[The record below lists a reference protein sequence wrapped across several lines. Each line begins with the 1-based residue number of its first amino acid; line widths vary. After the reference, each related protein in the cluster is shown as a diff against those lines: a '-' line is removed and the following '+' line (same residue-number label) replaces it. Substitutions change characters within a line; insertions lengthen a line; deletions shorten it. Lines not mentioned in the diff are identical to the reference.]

1 MNTYRSRP
9 FLGFTF
15 FVAVLLFVLPDR
27 SYAFSHLWL
36 YYNAGTVPPSS
47 TQLCAPRV
55 DNFANF
61 ESGSYTNEGAWSNLN
76 TSSGPS
82 SEMCVTL
89 PAGTTLT
96 GNFDIDYTPSPGEN
110 TIVFYGTVAGPN
122 VAAQPKYGIVG
133 VFYAPPCTSGKVASS
148 AVYGSADQIKV
159 DNSLTSEYT
168 QSDSVT
174 LSGSVSFEADFVPI
188 TIGGSTSYGWSDSTI
203 SGNDVAVTTSDSE
216 NYTFDGCTQGLDGVN
231 HSYDSIWIW
240 LDPMVPYYVPPSTSP
255 VQQILVFGFGSDGRD
270 PVTSQTRQ
278 PDVVILSVLQIQSLI
293 GVLNTNQTP
302 TPANTGIDES
312 TLQAL
317 QRTWDTTWATNSG
330 AEPGPGLVAAD
341 YEDILKADP
350 FVANPSFNPESSTR
364 YALVDGIVHYDA
376 TSTPQ
381 EFQYVA
387 QSTNTTAQTNGTDDQ
402 HYVSVEVSV
411 QAGSGITP
419 GQAKLDYAGKWLW
432 DTKSQSTT
440 TNTSTQTATYNIWT
454 PVAAT
459 YTGSDQLAVYWD
471 TVYQSFAFYPVPQ

>member
-9 FLGFTF
+9 FLSFTF
-15 FVAVLLFVLPDR
+15 SVAVLLFVLPAP
-27 SYAFSHLWL
+27 SYAFHLWN
-36 YYNAGTVPPSS
+36 YYNVGAVPPSS
-47 TQLCAPRV
+47 TQLCGPRTGYYAYPI
-55 DNFANF
+55 NLP
-61 ESGSYTNEGAWSNLN
+61 SYTNEGGWYNLN
-76 TSSGPS
+76 TSPATSA
-82 SEMCVTL
+82 EVCVTL

-96 GNFDIDYTPSPGEN
+96 GNFYFFDTVGNNEVTD
-110 TIVFYGTVAGPN
+110 VFYGTVAGPN
-122 VAAQPKYGIVG
+122 VVAQPKYGIVG

-174 LSGSVSFEADFVPI
+174 LSGSVSFEADYVPI
-188 TIGGSTSYGWSDSTI
+188 TIGGSTSYGWSDSTV
-203 SGNDVAVTTSDSE
+203 SGTDVAVTTSDSE
-216 NYTFDGCTQGLDGVN
+216 NYTFDGCLAADGIN
-231 HSYDSIWIW
+231 HSYDVIWIW

-293 GVLNTNQTP
+293 SVLNANQTP
-302 TPANTGIDES
+302 TPTNTGINAS
-312 TLQAL
+312 TLQEL
-317 QRTWDTTWATNSG
+317 QRTWDTTWAANSG
-330 AEPGPGLVAAD
+330 GEPGPGLVAAD
-341 YEDILKADP
+341 YEEVLKADP
-350 FVANPSFNPESSTR
+350 FVADPSFNPQSSTR
-364 YALVDGIVHYDA
+364 YVPLNGVVRYDT

-381 EFQYVA
+381 EFTFVA
-387 QSTNTTAQTNGTDDQ
+387 QSTNAAAQTNGTDDQ

-419 GQAKLDYAGKWLW
+419 GQAKLDYSGKWLW

-454 PVAAT
+454 PDAAT

-471 TVYQSFAFYPVPQ
+471 TVYQSFAFYPVPP